1 MAASSISRRDF
12 GSRREATI
20 DLSRII
26 SPQLV
31 SSSNLPAIPQPQL
44 VISHVT
50 RLLMVGAE
58 PWSLRMQLALGQLT
72 GTPSLPDSC
81 TEAAF
86 SRPRTKGKRDA
97 A

>member
-20 DLSRII
+20 DLSRILFF
-26 SPQLV
+26 PV
-31 SSSNLPAIPQPQL
+31 SFPATFQPSLQQL

-72 GTPSLPDSC
+72 GMPSLPDSC

-86 SRPRTKGKRDA
+86 SRPLTKGKRA
-97 A
+97 AA